1 LEKVKQLT
9 TRSGL
14 ARAAMLVAAWEK
26 VDLVVGLVGDDDEV
40 VAVGEGG
47 DLGEQLGGENGSEGV
62 GRRVEDD

>member
-1 LEKVKQLT
+1 
-9 TRSGL
+9 
-14 ARAAMLVAAWEK
+14 MLVAAWEK